1 MTAMNLDTYYLS
13 KVRNDLLSL
22 TKKIE
27 LSINFIENIMNRELN
42 HYLHTNAQMTQ
53 DEYCKIQLLICRVYD
68 DTTLTIRTERLA
80 INDYF
85 TDGLVDQNDIKLD
98 EVSEAYV
105 EKRNEY
111 FNVHEKAIKMWQ
123 SSLHMERRVITTK
136 KMVEPCSICTKKH
149 SKECALMLSCN
160 HAFGIKCFNKWSDVC
175 IERKTVVTCP
185 MCRATNV

>member
-1 MTAMNLDTYYLS
+1 MAAMNLDTYYLS

-27 LSINFIENIMNRELN
+27 LSINFIENIMNIKLK

-53 DEYCKIQLLICRVYD
+53 DEYCEIQLLICRVHD
-68 DTTLTIRTERLA
+68 DITLTMRMERLA
-80 INDYF
+80 INCYF
-85 TDGLVDQNDIKLD
+85 EDGLVDKNDVKLD

-111 FNVHEKAIKMWQ
+111 FNVHEKALKMWQ
-123 SSLHMERRVITTK
+123 SSLHIERCVIPTK
-136 KMVEPCSICTKKH
+136 KMLEPCSICTKKH
-149 SKECALMLSCN
+149 NKECALMLSCN
-160 HAFGIKCFNKWSDVC
+160 HAFGSKCFYKWADAC

>member
-53 DEYCKIQLLICRVYD
+53 DEYCGIQLLICRVYD
-68 DTTLTIRTERLA
+68 DTTLTMRMERLA
-80 INDYF
+80 INCYF
-85 TDGLVDQNDIKLD
+85 EDGLVDKNDIKLD

-111 FNVHEKAIKMWQ
+111 FNVHEKALKMWQ

-160 HAFGIKCFNKWSDVC
+160 HAFGIKCFNKWTDVC